1 MLDGLPALTAEMRAF
16 RENGLPLTFKT
27 KDTLQMALAI
37 FAGIFLALILAE
49 QVGKRL

>member
-1 MLDGLPALTAEMRAF
+1 MLDGLPQFTAEVRAL

-27 KDTLQMALAI
+27 GDYIQMALAI
-37 FAGIFLALILAE
+37 FVGIFLALLLAD

>member
-27 KDTLQMALAI
+27 SDYVQMALAI
-37 FAGIFLALILAE
+37 FVGIFLALLLAD